1 MSDCFDKEPF
11 SDKEQ
16 SVALYE
22 LVLRADQGYFAAVV
36 FRRVCERPYSGGKC
50 FSGIHTQIYRG
61 EWEHQGLRWVPM
73 MKIDSERFR
82 YLCPT
87 PKELQ
92 GVVYAAL
99 REFGCRKD
107 ISEMR
112 RIPQTLLGNGG
123 TYFIHSPR

>member
-50 FSGIHTQIYRG
+50 FSGIHT
-61 EWEHQGLRWVPM
+61 
-73 MKIDSERFR
+73 
-82 YLCPT
+82 
-87 PKELQ
+87 
-92 GVVYAAL
+92 
-99 REFGCRKD
+99 
-107 ISEMR
+107 
-112 RIPQTLLGNGG
+112 
-123 TYFIHSPR
+123 